1 VWDED
6 HTPRAVALVDEAVEL
21 IAVVVHRSPVTVR
34 RQLAVARTLRQL
46 PRTSA
51 ATESGVLGVEHA
63 EWIARAAHGL
73 PEALLAD
80 FEEAVLGRVLAP
92 GVVLSPGEVGSFA
105 RRVRARLDAA
115 GEQARRERAR
125 RHQDVRVWAE
135 DDGLAC
141 LQARLPL
148 ADAARVH
155 AALNARARRVP
166 YDPDHTMGMRRAAAL
181 VDAICGTTDPATV
194 VAVQVTVDLA
204 TLAGLADTPGLVQMP
219 AGTPEPATAQAVRE
233 LLADPR
239 VPVTF
244 RRLITDPV
252 TGQVLDRGRTCYRV
266 PDALRDFLIARD
278 VTCRFPG
285 CTRRAEAC
293 DIDHLVPWSA
303 GGRTDRDNLIPLCRR
318 HHIIKTFGPWRI
330 LEHRADGAVIWQ
342 APDGQHITDP
352 PWRSNLPPPPAPPP
366 VPPRTQEPPD
376 PEDFPF

>member
-1 VWDED
+1 
-6 HTPRAVALVDEAVEL
+6 
-21 IAVVVHRSPVTVR
+21 VR

-73 PEALLAD
+73 PATLLAD
-80 FEEAVLGRVLAP
+80 FEETVLGRVLAP
-92 GVVLSPGEVGSFA
+92 GVVLSPGEVGAFA

-115 GEQARRERAR
+115 GEQARREQAR

-181 VDAICGTTDPATV
+181 VDAVCGTTDPATV

-342 APDGQHITDP
+342 APDGQHITDQ
-352 PWRSNLPPPPAPPP
+352 PWRANLPPPPATPPT
-366 VPPRTQEPPD
+366 PPIADESTD

>member
-1 VWDED
+1 
-6 HTPRAVALVDEAVEL
+6 
-21 IAVVVHRSPVTVR
+21 VR
-34 RQLAVARTLRQL
+34 RQLAVTRTLTHL

-73 PEALLAD
+73 PATLLAD
-80 FEEAVLGRVLAP
+80 FEETVLGRVLAP
-92 GVVLSPGEVGSFA
+92 GVVLSPGEVGAFA

-115 GEQARRERAR
+115 GEQARREQAR

-155 AALNARARRVP
+155 AALNERARQVP
-166 YDPDHTMGMRRAAAL
+166 YDPDHTMGMRRATAL
-181 VDAICGTTDPATV
+181 VDAICSTRQPDTSTGPGI
-194 VAVQVTVDLA
+194 AVQVTVDLA
-204 TLAGLADTPGLVQMP
+204 TLAGLADTPGLVDLP
-219 AGTPEPATAQAVRE
+219 SGPEPVTAQAVRE

-239 VPVTF
+239 VPVAF

-252 TGQVLDRGRTCYRV
+252 SGQVLDRGRTAYRV

-278 VTCRFPG
+278 VMCRFPG
-285 CTRRAEAC
+285 CTRPAEAC
-293 DIDHLVPWSA
+293 DIDHVRSWA
-303 GGRTDRDNLIPLCRR
+303 DGGGTDAVNLIPLCRR
-318 HHIIKTFGPWRI
+318 HHVIKTFAPWRI

-342 APDGQHITDP
+342 TPDGQHITDP
-352 PWRSNLPPPPAPPP
+352 PWRSHLPPPPEPPP